1 MLPFK
6 DFCNNTAVVKNKL
19 SVDKT
24 ETIDDPK
31 LDKFIENI
39 KNTLNDNVEL
49 SYIQRVFSSTG
60 TIIEKVSAKYPDG
73 EIPNGLINKISQGL
87 YEKPYAELDDSK
99 CKIINVLSIYYSISN

>member
-1 MLPFK
+1 MFPFK

-19 SVDKT
+19 LVDKT

-31 LDKFIENI
+31 LDKFITNI

-49 SYIQRVFSSTG
+49 SYIQRAFSSTG
-60 TIIEKVSAKYPDG
+60 EIIEKVSAKYPDG
-73 EIPNGLINKISQGL
+73 EIPNGILNKISIGL
-87 YEKPYAELDDSK
+87 YDKPYAELDDAK